1 MRIDDFI
8 THGEPQDPTEGDRI
22 LGEIEPR
29 MGSERERVELCGDKE
44 ASVVVDKSG
53 LYFVYS
59 KISGAKER

>member
-1 MRIDDFI
+1 
-8 THGEPQDPTEGDRI
+8 
-22 LGEIEPR
+22 
-29 MGSERERVELCGDKE
+29 MGSERERAELCGDKE